1 MEEAKKELFGK
12 YINWIYTSSKSYE
25 YIGRYIKIVKSF
37 LESGSPVN
45 RTGYRRFMQSNAV
58 EIAEEPLTK
67 SALLEFLSF
76 NGTGYRALKKKIE
89 INPLEKLSVISE
101 KNRKL
106 MNDFIYYLTQE
117 EDYSPHTIS
126 LYSFSIKKY
135 FEYANEI
142 SFDNYKRFIH
152 TLEEQAFDN
161 YKRFI
166 HTLEEQG
173 MSPATIRLR
182 ITAIER
188 LSEFAGKPIKLKR
201 PKFKR
206 KLDTDNVPTEQEY
219 ERLLEFL
226 RTKKNQDYYF
236 FIKVLAVTGARVSE
250 FLQFTWEDIL
260 RGEVTLRG
268 KGNKYRR
275 FFFPKSLQTE
285 VRKYVEESGKTGL
298 FAKGKYGGITD
309 RGLSQNMKNW
319 GKACGIDPKKMHP
332 HAFRHFFA
340 KMFLKRNKDVI
351 QLADLLGHGS
361 IDTTRIYLQKS
372 YDEQKKEFNRSVTW

>member
-1 MEEAKKELFGK
+1 MIPYEQLLNK
-12 YINWIYTSSKSYE
+12 YIDYIYTTGRSYDH
-25 YIGRYIKIVKSF
+25 IGRSIKAVRDFLSETDSVSKRGYNAYRRQNAVLLYTEPYRKEALCDF
-37 LESGSPVN
+37 LEWQGVGFGRKR
-45 RTGYRRFMQSNAV
+45 RTQ
-58 EIAEEPLTK
+58 
-67 SALLEFLSF
+67 
-76 NGTGYRALKKKIE
+76 ALK
-89 INPLEKLSVISE
+89 PLEKLSVISE

-117 EDYSPHTIS
+117 EDYSPHTLS

-142 SFDNYKRFIH
+142 S
-152 TLEEQAFDN
+152 FDN

-275 FFFPKSLQTE
+275 FFFPKSL
-285 VRKYVEESGKTGL
+285 R
-298 FAKGKYGGITD
+298 
-309 RGLSQNMKNW
+309 QNMKNW

-340 KMFLKRNKDVI
+340 KMFLKKNKDVI

-361 IDTTRIYLQKS
+361 VDITRIYLQKS
-372 YDEQKKEFNRSVTW
+372 YDEQKREFNRSVTW

>member
-1 MEEAKKELFGK
+1 MNKIMIPYEQLLNK
-12 YINWIYTSSKSYE
+12 YIDYIYTTGRSYDH
-25 YIGRYIKIVKSF
+25 IGRSIKAVRDFLSETDSVSKRGYNAYRRQNAVLLYTEPYRKEALCDF
-37 LESGSPVN
+37 LEWQGVGFGRKR
-45 RTGYRRFMQSNAV
+45 RTQS
-58 EIAEEPLTK
+58 
-67 SALLEFLSF
+67 
-76 NGTGYRALKKKIE
+76 LK
-89 INPLEKLSVISE
+89 PLEKLSVISE

-117 EDYSPHTIS
+117 EDYSPHTLS
-126 LYSFSIKKY
+126 LYSFSVKKY

-142 SFDNYKRFIH
+142 S
-152 TLEEQAFDN
+152 FDN

-236 FIKVLAVTGARVSE
+236 FIKVLP
-250 FLQFTWEDIL
+250 LQEQGCPSSCSSHGRTSFAE
-260 RGEVTLRG
+260 
-268 KGNKYRR
+268 
-275 FFFPKSLQTE
+275 KS
-285 VRKYVEESGKTGL
+285 R
-298 FAKGKYGGITD
+298 
-309 RGLSQNMKNW
+309 
-319 GKACGIDPKKMHP
+319 
-332 HAFRHFFA
+332 
-340 KMFLKRNKDVI
+340 
-351 QLADLLGHGS
+351 
-361 IDTTRIYLQKS
+361 
-372 YDEQKKEFNRSVTW
+372 

>member
-1 MEEAKKELFGK
+1 
-12 YINWIYTSSKSYE
+12 
-25 YIGRYIKIVKSF
+25 
-37 LESGSPVN
+37 
-45 RTGYRRFMQSNAV
+45 
-58 EIAEEPLTK
+58 
-67 SALLEFLSF
+67 
-76 NGTGYRALKKKIE
+76 
-89 INPLEKLSVISE
+89 
-101 KNRKL
+101 
-106 MNDFIYYLTQE
+106 
-117 EDYSPHTIS
+117 
-126 LYSFSIKKY
+126 
-135 FEYANEI
+135 
-142 SFDNYKRFIH
+142 
-152 TLEEQAFDN
+152 
-161 YKRFI
+161 
-166 HTLEEQG
+166 

-298 FAKGKYGGITD
+298 FATGKYGGITD

-340 KMFLKRNKDVI
+340 KMFLKKNKDVI

-361 IDTTRIYLQKS
+361 VDITRIYLQKS
-372 YDEQKKEFNRSVTW
+372 YDEQKREFNRSVTW